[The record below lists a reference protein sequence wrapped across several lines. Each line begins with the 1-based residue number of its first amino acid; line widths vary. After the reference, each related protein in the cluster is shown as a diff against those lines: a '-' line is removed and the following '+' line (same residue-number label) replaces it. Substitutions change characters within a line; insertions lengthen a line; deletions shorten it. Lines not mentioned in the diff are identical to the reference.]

1 MSEQTLIPGANA
13 ALTTTN
19 ITVRIDSDTALDT
32 AVWRLAANGKVR
44 GDGDMIFYN
53 QPTSDD
59 GSVHYLGAH
68 RYRLDLARQPE
79 DIHYITIACT
89 ANLPLAQY
97 RQLALY
103 VDDGD
108 RVLHCPVALDGRRE
122 TALILGVCYRRDG
135 IWKFRFVAQGFHG
148 GLRPLCEH
156 FGIEVADDTPA
167 KTTAPATKQPERQ
180 PPPAAKSP
188 DDKPAKPQKTPPQNP
203 LHGTDWSESNRLAS
217 AEQHQPLADWL
228 AAKNISPQFN
238 HAAVDMRGY
247 YDEAAA
253 LLGKHY
259 PLLKE
264 LLGQMN
270 WAYRHRHHGIKH
282 DLKKYPPAD
291 AQRLQN
297 LCRTLYQNTLLA
309 RCHYH
314 KGDKSLHIQL
324 QQAQPVRQFFGGGWL
339 EWFALGELLQLA
351 AKRGADYRFSCARNI
366 TITTGADEK
375 HELDVMYLPLDKTP
389 LVIECKSGEYR
400 GALDKHLTLCKRLG
414 LPASH
419 YLILATD
426 LDTAQAKAL
435 GAMYPLTFVTPHT
448 LRAHCQPLL

>member
-1 MSEQTLIPGANA
+1 MKQTLIPGANA

-59 GSVHYLGAH
+59 GSVCDLGAH

-79 DIHYITIACT
+79 DIQYITIACT
-89 ANLPLAQY
+89 ANLPLVQY
-97 RQLALY
+97 RRLALY

-108 RVLHCPVALDGRRE
+108 RVLHCPVTLDGRRE

-167 KTTAPATKQPERQ
+167 EATAPATKQPECQ
-180 PPPAAKSP
+180 PPPAANRP
-188 DDKPAKPQKTPPQNP
+188 TKPKAPPQNP
-203 LHGTDWSESNRLAS
+203 LHGTDWSESNHLAC

-282 DLKKYPPAD
+282 DLKKYPPQD

-375 HELDVMYLPLDKTP
+375 HELDVMYLPLGKIP
-389 LVIECKSGEYR
+389 LIIECKSGEYR
-400 GALDKHLTLCKRLG
+400 DALDKHLTLRKRLG

-419 YLILATD
+419 YLILASD
-426 LDTAQAKAL
+426 LDNAQAQAL
-435 GAMYPLTFVTPHT
+435 SAMYELTFVTPHT
-448 LRAHCQPLL
+448 LHAHCQPLL

>member
-1 MSEQTLIPGANA
+1 MKQTLIPGANA

-59 GSVHYLGAH
+59 GSVCDLGAH

-79 DIHYITIACT
+79 DIQYITIACT

-97 RQLALY
+97 RRLALY

-108 RVLHCPVALDGRRE
+108 RVLHCPVTLDGRRE

-167 KTTAPATKQPERQ
+167 EATAPATKQPECQ
-180 PPPAAKSP
+180 PPPAANRP
-188 DDKPAKPQKTPPQNP
+188 TKPKAPPQNP
-203 LHGTDWSESNRLAS
+203 LHGTDWSESNHLAC

-282 DLKKYPPAD
+282 DLKKYPPQD

-314 KGDKSLHIQL
+314 KADKTLHLQL
-324 QQAQPVRQFFGGGWL
+324 QQAQPVRQFLNGGWL
-339 EWFALGELLQLA
+339 EWFALGELLHA
-351 AKRGADYRFSCARNI
+351 AAQRGAHYRFACARNI
-366 TITTGADEK
+366 AITLAADEK
-375 HELDVMYLPLDKTP
+375 HELDVMYLPLGKIP
-389 LVIECKSGEYR
+389 LIIECKSGEYR
-400 GALDKHLTLCKRLG
+400 DALDKHLTLRKRLG

-419 YLILATD
+419 YLILASD
-426 LDTAQAKAL
+426 LDNAQAQAL
-435 GAMYPLTFVTPHT
+435 SAMYELTFVTPHT

>member
-1 MSEQTLIPGANA
+1 MKQTLIPGANA

-59 GSVHYLGAH
+59 GSVCDLGAH

-79 DIHYITIACT
+79 DIQYITIACT
-89 ANLPLAQY
+89 AHLPLAQY
-97 RQLALY
+97 RRLALY

-108 RVLHCPVALDGRRE
+108 RVLHCPVTLDGRRE

-167 KTTAPATKQPERQ
+167 EATAPATKQPECQ
-180 PPPAAKSP
+180 PPPAANRP
-188 DDKPAKPQKTPPQNP
+188 TKPKAPPQNP
-203 LHGTDWSESNRLAS
+203 LHGTDWSESNHLAC

-282 DLKKYPPAD
+282 DLKKYPPQD

-366 TITTGADEK
+366 AITLAADEK
-375 HELDVMYLPLDKTP
+375 HELDVMYLPLGKIP
-389 LVIECKSGEYR
+389 LIIECKSGEYR
-400 GALDKHLTLCKRLG
+400 DALDKHLTLRKRLG

-419 YLILATD
+419 YLILASD
-426 LDTAQAKAL
+426 LDNAQAQAL
-435 GAMYPLTFVTPHT
+435 SAMYELTFVTPHT

>member
-1 MSEQTLIPGANA
+1 MKQTLIPGANA

-19 ITVRIDSDTALDT
+19 TTVRIDSDTALDT
-32 AVWRLAANGKVR
+32 AIWRLAADGKVR

-59 GSVHYLGAH
+59 GSVHYHGDH
-68 RYRLDLARQPE
+68 YRLDLARQPE
-79 DIHYITIACT
+79 DIQYITIACT

-97 RQLALY
+97 RRLALY

-108 RVLHCPVALDGRRE
+108 RVLHCPVTLDGRRE

-167 KTTAPATKQPERQ
+167 EATAPATKQPECQ
-180 PPPAAKSP
+180 PPPAANRP
-188 DDKPAKPQKTPPQNP
+188 TKPKAPPQNP
-203 LHGTDWSESNRLAS
+203 LHGTDWSESNHLS
-217 AEQHQPLADWL
+217 CAEQHQPLADWL

-282 DLKKYPPAD
+282 DLKKYPPQD

-375 HELDVMYLPLDKTP
+375 HELDVMYLPLGKIP
-389 LVIECKSGEYR
+389 LIIECKSGEYR
-400 GALDKHLTLCKRLG
+400 DALDKHLTLRKRLG

-419 YLILATD
+419 YLILASD
-426 LDTAQAKAL
+426 LDNAQAQAL
-435 GAMYPLTFVTPHT
+435 SAMYELTFVTPHT
-448 LRAHCQPLL
+448 LHAHCQPLL

>member
-1 MSEQTLIPGANA
+1 MKQTLIPGANA

-32 AVWRLAANGKVR
+32 AIWRLAADGKVR

-59 GSVHYLGAH
+59 GSVHYHGDH
-68 RYRLDLARQPE
+68 YRLDLARQPE
-79 DIHYITIACT
+79 DIQYITIACT

-97 RQLALY
+97 RRLALY

-108 RVLHCPVALDGRRE
+108 RVLHCPVTLDGRRE

-167 KTTAPATKQPERQ
+167 EATAPATKQPECQ
-180 PPPAAKSP
+180 PPPAANRP
-188 DDKPAKPQKTPPQNP
+188 TKPKAPPQNP
-203 LHGTDWSESNRLAS
+203 LHGTDWSESNHLS
-217 AEQHQPLADWL
+217 CAEQHQPLADWL

-282 DLKKYPPAD
+282 DLKKYPPQD
-291 AQRLQN
+291 AHRLQN

-375 HELDVMYLPLDKTP
+375 HELDVMYLPLGKIP
-389 LVIECKSGEYR
+389 LIIECKSGEYR
-400 GALDKHLTLCKRLG
+400 DALDKHLTLRKRLG

-419 YLILATD
+419 YLILASD
-426 LDTAQAKAL
+426 LDNAQAQAL
-435 GAMYPLTFVTPHT
+435 SAMYELTFVTPHT
-448 LRAHCQPLL
+448 LHAHCQPLL

>member
-1 MSEQTLIPGANA
+1 MKQTLIPGANA

-59 GSVHYLGAH
+59 GSVCDLGAH

-79 DIHYITIACT
+79 DIQYITIACT

-97 RQLALY
+97 RRLALY

-108 RVLHCPVALDGRRE
+108 RVLHCPVTLDGRRE

-167 KTTAPATKQPERQ
+167 EATAPATKQPECQ
-180 PPPAAKSP
+180 PPPAANRP
-188 DDKPAKPQKTPPQNP
+188 TKPKAPPQNP
-203 LHGTDWSESNRLAS
+203 LHGTDWSESNHLAC

-282 DLKKYPPAD
+282 DLKKYPPQD

-366 TITTGADEK
+366 AITLAADEK
-375 HELDVMYLPLDKTP
+375 HELDVMYLPLGKIP
-389 LVIECKSGEYR
+389 LIIECKSGEYR
-400 GALDKHLTLCKRLG
+400 DALDKHLTLRKRLG

-419 YLILATD
+419 YLILASD
-426 LDTAQAKAL
+426 LDNAQAQAL
-435 GAMYPLTFVTPHT
+435 SAMYELTFVTPHT

>member
-1 MSEQTLIPGANA
+1 MKQTLIPGANA

-32 AVWRLAANGKVR
+32 AIWRLAADGKVR

-59 GSVHYLGAH
+59 GSVHYHGDH
-68 RYRLDLARQPE
+68 YRLDLARQPE
-79 DIHYITIACT
+79 DIQYITIACT

-97 RQLALY
+97 RRLALY

-108 RVLHCPVALDGRRE
+108 RVLHCPVTLDGRRE

-167 KTTAPATKQPERQ
+167 EATAPATKQPECQ
-180 PPPAAKSP
+180 PPPAANRP
-188 DDKPAKPQKTPPQNP
+188 TKPKAPPQNP

-282 DLKKYPPAD
+282 DLKKYPPQD

-375 HELDVMYLPLDKTP
+375 HELDVMYLPLGKIP
-389 LVIECKSGEYR
+389 LIIECKSGEYR
-400 GALDKHLTLCKRLG
+400 DALDKHLTLRKRLG

-419 YLILATD
+419 YLILASD
-426 LDTAQAKAL
+426 LDNAQAQAL
-435 GAMYPLTFVTPHT
+435 SAMYELTFVTPHT
-448 LRAHCQPLL
+448 LHAHCQPLL

>member
-1 MSEQTLIPGANA
+1 MKQTLIPGANA

-32 AVWRLAANGKVR
+32 AIWRLAADGKVR

-59 GSVHYLGAH
+59 GSVHYHGDH
-68 RYRLDLARQPE
+68 YRLDLARQPE
-79 DIHYITIACT
+79 DIQYITIAYT

-97 RQLALY
+97 RRLALY

-108 RVLHCPVALDGRRE
+108 RVLHCPVTLDGRRE

-167 KTTAPATKQPERQ
+167 EATAPATKQPECQ
-180 PPPAAKSP
+180 PPPAANRP
-188 DDKPAKPQKTPPQNP
+188 TKPKAPPQNP
-203 LHGTDWSESNRLAS
+203 LHGTDWSESNHLS
-217 AEQHQPLADWL
+217 CAEQHQPLADWL

-282 DLKKYPPAD
+282 DLKKYPPQD

-375 HELDVMYLPLDKTP
+375 HELDVMYLPLGKIP
-389 LVIECKSGEYR
+389 LIIECKSGEYR
-400 GALDKHLTLCKRLG
+400 DALDKHLTLRKRLG

-419 YLILATD
+419 YLILASD
-426 LDTAQAKAL
+426 LDNAQAQAL
-435 GAMYPLTFVTPHT
+435 SAMYELTFVTPHT
-448 LRAHCQPLL
+448 LHAHCQPLL

>member
-1 MSEQTLIPGANA
+1 MKQTLIPGANA

-32 AVWRLAANGKVR
+32 AIWRLAADGKVR

-59 GSVHYLGAH
+59 GSVHYHGDH
-68 RYRLDLARQPE
+68 YRLDLARQPE
-79 DIHYITIACT
+79 DIQYITIACT

-97 RQLALY
+97 RRLALY

-108 RVLHCPVALDGRRE
+108 RVLHCPVTLDGRRE

-167 KTTAPATKQPERQ
+167 EATAPATKQPECQ
-180 PPPAAKSP
+180 PPPAANRP
-188 DDKPAKPQKTPPQNP
+188 TKPKAPPQNP
-203 LHGTDWSESNRLAS
+203 LHGTDWSESNHLS
-217 AEQHQPLADWL
+217 CAEQHQPLADWL

-282 DLKKYPPAD
+282 DLKKYPPQD

-375 HELDVMYLPLDKTP
+375 HELDVMYLPLGKIP
-389 LVIECKSGEYR
+389 LIIECKSGEYR
-400 GALDKHLTLCKRLG
+400 DALDKHLTLRKRLG

-419 YLILATD
+419 YLILASD
-426 LDTAQAKAL
+426 LDNAQAQAL
-435 GAMYPLTFVTPHT
+435 SAMYELTFVTPHT
-448 LRAHCQPLL
+448 LHAHCQPLL